1 MARLSRAVCAPA
13 KSSSMGAAVPVI
25 MPTIITAH
33 IVNVKNT
40 SIAVHGLSIDMPM
53 FAIIESYAMDDDI

>member
-1 MARLSRAVCAPA
+1 MPRVPRAACAPA
-13 KSSSMGAAVPVI
+13 KRSSTGAAVPVI

-40 SIAVHGLSIDMPM
+40 SAAVHGMSIVMPIP
-53 FAIIESYAMDDDI
+53 AIIESCAMDDDI

>member
-1 MARLSRAVCAPA
+1 
-13 KSSSMGAAVPVI
+13 MGAAVPVI

-40 SIAVHGLSIDMPM
+40 SVASHGMSIVIPM
-53 FAIIESYAMDDDI
+53 SAIIESEGFS